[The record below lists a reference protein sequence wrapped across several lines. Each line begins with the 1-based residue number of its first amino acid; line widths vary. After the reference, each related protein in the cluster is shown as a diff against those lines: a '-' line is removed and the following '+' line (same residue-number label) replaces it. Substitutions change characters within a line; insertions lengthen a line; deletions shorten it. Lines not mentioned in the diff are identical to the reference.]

1 MVTLII
7 AFLMLVI
14 GYHVGAVRL
23 VERLSKR
30 VHEGTFAAMMYNK
43 KTARWEKIGDPEGI
57 AKRIDFS
64 PLPYVDCEPF
74 AKLQKALKRRNK
86 LI

>member
-1 MVTLII
+1 MITLIVALI
-7 AFLMLVI
+7 MLVM
-14 GYHVGAVRL
+14 GFYAGTFHL

-30 VHEGTFAAMMYNK
+30 VHEGTLAAMLYNK
-43 KTARWEKIGDPEGI
+43 KTKRWEKIGDPGGI
-57 AKRIDFS
+57 AKRIEFS

-74 AKLQKALKRRNK
+74 ASLQKTLKRRNK

>member
-1 MVTLII
+1 MITLIVALI
-7 AFLMLVI
+7 MLVI
-14 GYHVGAVRL
+14 GFYAGTFHL
-23 VERLSKR
+23 VERLSKS
-30 VHEGTFAAMMYNK
+30 VHEGTFAAMLYNK
-43 KTARWEKIGDPEGI
+43 RTARWEKIGDPEGI

-74 AKLQKALKRRNK
+74 ASLQKVLKRRNK

>member
-1 MVTLII
+1 MLTLII
-7 AFLMLVI
+7 ALLMLFI
-14 GYHVGAVRL
+14 GYHVGAAHL

-30 VHEGTFAAMMYNK
+30 VREVTFAAMMYNK
-43 KTARWEKIGDPEGI
+43 KIARWEKIGEPDGI
-57 AKRIDFS
+57 AKRITFS

-74 AKLQKALKRRNK
+74 VKLQKTLNRRNK

>member
-1 MVTLII
+1 MTTLIVALI
-7 AFLMLVI
+7 MLVI
-14 GYHVGAVRL
+14 GFYAGTFHL

-30 VHEGTFAAMMYNK
+30 VHEGTFAAMLYNK
-43 KTARWEKIGDPEGI
+43 KTKLWEKIGDPGGI
-57 AKRIDFS
+57 AKRIQFS

-74 AKLQKALKRRNK
+74 ASLQKTLRRRNK

>member
-1 MVTLII
+1 MITLII

-14 GYHVGAVRL
+14 GYHVGAARL

-57 AKRIDFS
+57 AKRIYFS

-74 AKLQKALKRRNK
+74 ASLQKTLKRRNK

>member
-1 MVTLII
+1 MIILIVALI
-7 AFLMLVI
+7 MLAI
-14 GYHVGAVRL
+14 GFYAGTFHL

-30 VHEGTFAAMMYNK
+30 VHEGTFAAMLYNK
-43 KTARWEKIGDPEGI
+43 KTKRWEKIGDPGGI
-57 AKRIDFS
+57 AKRIEFS

-74 AKLQKALKRRNK
+74 ASLQKVLKRRNK

>member
-1 MVTLII
+1 MITLIT
-7 AFLMLVI
+7 ALLMLFI
-14 GYHVGAVRL
+14 GYHVGAAHL

-30 VHEGTFAAMMYNK
+30 VHEGTFAAMFYNK
-43 KTARWEKIGDPEGI
+43 KTARWEKIGDPDGI
-57 AKRIDFS
+57 AKRIAFS

-74 AKLQKALKRRNK
+74 ASLQKTLKRRNK

>member
-1 MVTLII
+1 MVTLIV

-14 GYHVGAVRL
+14 GYHVGAARL

-57 AKRIDFS
+57 AKRIAFS

-74 AKLQKALKRRNK
+74 ASLQKTLKRRNK

>member
-1 MVTLII
+1 MINVKL
-7 AFLMLVI
+7 LMLFI
-14 GYHVGAVRL
+14 GYHVGAAHL

-43 KTARWEKIGDPEGI
+43 KTARWEKIGDPDGI
-57 AKRIDFS
+57 AKRIAFS

-74 AKLQKALKRRNK
+74 ASLQKALKRRNK

>member
-1 MVTLII
+1 MTTLIVALI
-7 AFLMLVI
+7 MLVI
-14 GYHVGAVRL
+14 GFYAGTFHL

-30 VHEGTFAAMMYNK
+30 VHEGTFAAMLYNK
-43 KTARWEKIGDPEGI
+43 KTKRREKIGDPGGI
-57 AKRIDFS
+57 AKRIEFS

-74 AKLQKALKRRNK
+74 ASLQKTLKRRNK

>member
-1 MVTLII
+1 MLTLFI
-7 AFLMLVI
+7 ALLMLFI
-14 GYHVGAVRL
+14 GYHVGAARL

-43 KTARWEKIGDPEGI
+43 KTGRWEKIGDPEGI
-57 AKRIDFS
+57 AKRIAFS
-64 PLPYVDCEPF
+64 PLPYVDCELF
-74 AKLQKALKRRNK
+74 VKLQKTLNRRNK

>member
-1 MVTLII
+1 MLTLFI
-7 AFLMLVI
+7 ALLMLFI
-14 GYHVGAVRL
+14 GYHVGAAHL

-43 KTARWEKIGDPEGI
+43 KTARWEKIGDPDGI

-64 PLPYVDCEPF
+64 PLPYVDCELF
-74 AKLQKALKRRNK
+74 VKLQKTLNRRNK

>member
-1 MVTLII
+1 MLTLFV
-7 AFLMLVI
+7 ALLMLFI
-14 GYHVGAVRL
+14 GYHVGAAHL

-43 KTARWEKIGDPEGI
+43 KTARWEKIGDPDGI
-57 AKRIDFS
+57 AKRIAFS
-64 PLPYVDCEPF
+64 PLPYVDCEHF
-74 AKLQKALKRRNK
+74 VKLQKTLNRRNK

>member
-1 MVTLII
+1 MITLII

-14 GYHVGAVRL
+14 GYHVGAARL

-74 AKLQKALKRRNK
+74 ASLQKTLKRRNK